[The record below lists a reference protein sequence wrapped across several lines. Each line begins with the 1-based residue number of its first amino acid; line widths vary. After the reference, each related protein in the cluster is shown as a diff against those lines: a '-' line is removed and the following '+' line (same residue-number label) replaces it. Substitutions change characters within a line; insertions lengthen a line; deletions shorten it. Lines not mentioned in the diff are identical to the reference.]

1 MHGGAARPDSARDH
15 EALMTDH
22 RAAAAAHGREHF
34 LRSARVVSLLTLIS
48 RISGFAR
55 DVSFGYFFG
64 ATGLASAFAVAFTVP
79 NLFRRLFGEGA
90 LSAALIPVL
99 ARRLHEKGEAGG
111 AALTGHVLTWLAVV
125 VLALVLVGEGL
136 LLILWWVLPLGQPGR
151 LTLSMTALLLPYA
164 VLICLVAAAG
174 GVLNVRGRFAV
185 PASAPIVLNLVLIG
199 ALFGAYAWRP
209 DAPVWRIWVL
219 AWAVLVAGALQLL
232 MQLRDLRAAGFG
244 VKWSFD
250 RGDPGLRDIAT
261 AMLPM
266 IVGLAA
272 VQINTLGDTIVALV
286 CVPHEGA
293 PAVLYYAQRLYQFPL
308 GVFSLAFATAVFP
321 TLSAHAA
328 ADDRAGLRDA
338 LVKSVRVVFFVGI
351 AATLGLI
358 VTAQPLVQGL
368 FERGEFTPQDTRRV
382 SLTLGA
388 YAAGVWAYGLNHI
401 VIRGYYAMGNRVTP
415 MRVATVMVVVNL
427 ALNLT
432 LVWRWE
438 EAGLGAATAICGS
451 LQFVW
456 LGWVLSRR
464 VAPIPWGQIGGSCL
478 RSCMAALAMSAVV
491 VLADRMMGG
500 PTGGVDPLLRLAA
513 LVPAGVAVFLF
524 CAMAFR
530 SPEWREIL
538 VR

>member
-1 MHGGAARPDSARDH
+1 
-15 EALMTDH
+15 MTDD
-22 RAAAAAHGREHF
+22 RAAGAEQGGNGF

-55 DVSFGYFFG
+55 DITFGYFFG
-64 ATGLASAFAVAFTVP
+64 ATGLASAFAVAFTIP

-99 ARRLHEKGEAGG
+99 AKRLHDEGEAGG
-111 AALTGHVLTWLAVV
+111 AALTGRVFSWLAFVV
-125 VLALVLVGEGL
+125 SALVLLGEGL
-136 LLILWWVLPLGQPGR
+136 LLVLWLLLPLEGPAG
-151 LTLSMTALLLPYA
+151 LTLAMTALLLPYA

-185 PASAPIVLNLVLIG
+185 PASAPILLNLVLIG
-199 ALFGAYAWRP
+199 TLFGANAWRP
-209 DAPVWRIWVL
+209 EAPVWRIWAL
-219 AWAVLVAGALQLL
+219 AWAVLVAGVLQLI
-232 MQLRDLRAAGFG
+232 MQLHALRAAGFRAR
-244 VKWSFD
+244 WSFD
-250 RGDPGLRDIAT
+250 RSDPGLRNIAT

-266 IVGLAA
+266 IIGLAA
-272 VQINTLGDTIVALV
+272 VQINTLGDTVVALL

-328 ADDRAGLRDA
+328 ADDRASLRDA
-338 LVKSVRVVFFVGI
+338 LATSVRTVFFVGV

-368 FERGEFTPQDTRRV
+368 FERGEFAAEDTRRV
-382 SLTLGA
+382 SLTLAA

-401 VIRGYYAMGNRVTP
+401 VIRGFYAMGDRLTP
-415 MRVATVMVVVNL
+415 MRVATAMVVVNL

-438 EAGLGAATAICGS
+438 EAGLGAATAICGVV
-451 LQFVW
+451 QFFW
-456 LGWVLSRR
+456 LGRILTGRLAPLPWVELGAS
-464 VAPIPWGQIGGSCL
+464 GL
-478 RSCMAALAMSAVV
+478 RSLVGGLVMAAAV
-491 VLADRMMGG
+491 LGADRILAAWAGQPG
-500 PTGGVDPLLRLAA
+500 PILRLAV
-513 LVPAGVAVFLF
+513 LVVTGVAAYLLS
-524 CAMAFR
+524 AALLR
-530 SPEWREIL
+530 SRELPELMSR
-538 VR
+538 